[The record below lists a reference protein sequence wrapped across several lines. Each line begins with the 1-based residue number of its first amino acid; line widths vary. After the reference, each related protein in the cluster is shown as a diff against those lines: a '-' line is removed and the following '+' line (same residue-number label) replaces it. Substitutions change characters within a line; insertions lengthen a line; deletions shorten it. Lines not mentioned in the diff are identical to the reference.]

1 MFGFIFKKFIILSSV
16 CKTGSFIATLASNY
30 KEPIKCVSLNNQ
42 PCQSRPTRWNSFSF
56 IYCYC

>member
-16 CKTGSFIATLASNY
+16 YKTGSFIATLASNY

-42 PCQSRPTRWNSFSF
+42 PCQSRPTR
-56 IYCYC
+56 